1 MKTLIVK
8 IFQAVLWKVLWADPQ
23 AMLRWSWCVLL
34 VTSDNSNKYLMLGV
48 SHLFWALYIQFT
60 PLIFAT
66 NSTMKLPIRFFL
78 FFKIHPETD
87 AQRVACPGGQNWC
100 LNWGL
105 LASESLF
112 PKTVMYLWWRWLYS
126 QDLGLTAIPF
136 PASFLLP
143 LCCLPVP
150 SSLRVSV

>member
-1 MKTLIVK
+1 
-8 IFQAVLWKVLWADPQ
+8 
-23 AMLRWSWCVLL
+23 
-34 VTSDNSNKYLMLGV
+34 MLGV

-66 NSTMKLPIRFFL
+66 NSTMKLPCSFSL

-87 AQRVACPGGQNWC
+87 AERVACPGGQNWC
-100 LNWGL
+100 LNWGF
-105 LASESLF
+105 LASEFLF

-126 QDLGLTAIPF
+126 QDLGLTAIPCS
-136 PASFLLP
+136 ASFLLP

-150 SSLRVSV
+150 SSLWVWVSREASVQTLPGSPTWAVTVLECISFSGYHHWLCMILL